1 MAVSKAPEWP
11 CIAPPK
17 LEIPILTSFIL
28 ATIVAA
34 GVLLLHPRLANAK
47 NWRAAITPLASII
60 GSGFLVLGPILDA
73 SYGYLAPLVMA
84 ALCFVAFLFGAAIR
98 FNIAAIEAEPE
109 RNKAERVLEVAA
121 SWTLTF
127 AYIISVAY
135 YLNLF
140 GAFAV
145 SLNQI
150 AESFHAKIV
159 TSGVFLLILAVGW
172 NHGFHA
178 LERMEQISVGLKLAV
193 IAGLLAGL
201 AAFFWDRAST
211 GALMLN
217 SPGLGAWA
225 SVSVAFG
232 LIVTV
237 QGFETSRYLRAN
249 YDAATRIRSM
259 RLAQYVSTAIY
270 MIYVLLLAYVFAPG
284 TLHLSETA
292 IIGMMQVVAPI
303 LPALL
308 VAAALSAQFSAAVAD
323 TSGTGGLVAELTG
336 GRIPPRQAYAIL
348 AGLGLALTWSA
359 SIFEIISYAS
369 RAFAAYYAL
378 QSLIAAVTAHN
389 SASHKARAPAFFLLA
404 VLGAVIALFGTPV
417 E

>member
-1 MAVSKAPEWP
+1 
-11 CIAPPK
+11 
-17 LEIPILTSFIL
+17 
-28 ATIVAA
+28 
-34 GVLLLHPRLANAK
+34 
-47 NWRAAITPLASII
+47 
-60 GSGFLVLGPILDA
+60 
-73 SYGYLAPLVMA
+73 
-84 ALCFVAFLFGAAIR
+84 
-98 FNIAAIEAEPE
+98 
-109 RNKAERVLEVAA
+109 
-121 SWTLTF
+121 
-127 AYIISVAY
+127 
-135 YLNLF
+135 
-140 GAFAV
+140 V

>member
-1 MAVSKAPEWP
+1 MLNA
-11 CIAPPK
+11 
-17 LEIPILTSFIL
+17 FIL
-28 ATIVAA
+28 ATVVAA
-34 GVLLLHPRLANAK
+34 ALLLLHPRIANARD
-47 NWRAAITPLASII
+47 WRATITPLASII

-73 SYGYLAPLVMA
+73 SYGLFAPLVMA
-84 ALCFVAFLFGAAIR
+84 ALCLVAFLFGAAIR
-98 FNIAAIEAEPE
+98 FNIAAIDAEPE
-109 RNKAERVLEVAA
+109 RSATERVLEVAA

-145 SLNQI
+145 SLPQI
-150 AESFHAKIV
+150 ADSFHAKIV

-172 NHGFHA
+172 THGFNA

-201 AAFFWDRAST
+201 GAYFWDRASA
-211 GALMLN
+211 GALVLN
-217 SPGLGAWA
+217 PPGLSGWA
-225 SVSVAFG
+225 SLSIAFG

-270 MIYVLLLAYVFAPG
+270 IVYVLLLAYVFPPG
-284 TLHLSETA
+284 SLDLSETA

-323 TSGTGGLVAELTG
+323 TSGSGGLVAELTG
-336 GRIPPRQAYAIL
+336 GRISPRQAYAIL

-378 QSLIAAVTAHN
+378 QALIAAVSAHTT
-389 SASHKARAPAFFLLA
+389 ASHKVRAPAFLLLA
-404 VLGAVIALFGTPV
+404 VLGAVIAIFGTPI